1 MRMRN
6 YFFALFYG
14 NAIIELLRGVDINYY
29 MLRGII
35 KSHDKSPDKS
45 PAMYYNIKVSQRDLD
60 EIKHL
65 VDRKFAGMTI
75 AWLPV
80 SLAVT
85 KVLQQIN
92 DQDREELDN
101 YDTDGTKPAYHAP
114 EHEDID

>member
-1 MRMRN
+1 
-6 YFFALFYG
+6 
-14 NAIIELLRGVDINYY
+14 

-35 KSHDKSPDKS
+35 KSHDERPDKS
-45 PAMYYNIKVSQRDLD
+45 PVMHYNVKVSQRDLD

-92 DQDREELDN
+92 DQDEELDN
-101 YDTDGTKPAYHAP
+101 YDTDGSRPEHHAP

>member
-1 MRMRN
+1 
-6 YFFALFYG
+6 
-14 NAIIELLRGVDINYY
+14 

-35 KSHDKSPDKS
+35 KSHDKGPDKS
-45 PAMYYNIKVSQRDLD
+45 PAMHYNIKVSQRDLD

-92 DQDREELDN
+92 DQDGEDLDN